1 MGPTSTCPKKLEK
14 NGYQQNG
21 KIILEKN
28 LRRMYRKILYQSILT
43 NLKSPCGEFDTN
55 GGFRFQAKL
64 IAREPG
70 KYVGFTNTRVP
81 NQDDL
86 K

>member
-1 MGPTSTCPKKLEK
+1 
-14 NGYQQNG
+14 
-21 KIILEKN
+21 
-28 LRRMYRKILYQSILT
+28 MYRKILYQSILT

>member
-21 KIILEKN
+21 KIIHKN

-43 NLKSPCGEFDTN
+43 NLKSPCGKFDTN